1 MDDFMAGGAK
11 TVPFDQIGD
20 TVTGVVLAA
29 PEPRRQTDPE
39 TGEPKTFKNGQP
51 MIMWAVRIA
60 TDLRDPQDPYDDGER
75 MIYLK
80 WKSQDAVKNAVRAS
94 GARGIEAGGILTL
107 TLSGFGP
114 KTKSAWNPPKEWTAR
129 YVPPTQDAFMD
140 NGNGAPGS
148 AAGTVGAVAPQH
160 TPEQLTVLERLRRTQ
175 QGNTP
180 PPAPQNQQPPF

>member
-11 TVPFDQIGD
+11 TVPFEQIGD
-20 TVTGVVLAA
+20 TVTGVVIA
-29 PEPRRQTDPE
+29 PPEARRQTDPE
-39 TGEPKTFKNGQP
+39 TGEPKVFKNGQP

-94 GARGIEAGGILTL
+94 GARGIEAGGLLTL

-114 KTKSAWNPPKEWTAR
+114 KTKSAWNPPKEWQAR
-129 YVPPTQDAFMD
+129 YVPPPPGDPFMD
-140 NGNGAPGS
+140 NGNGA
-148 AAGTVGAVAPQH
+148 VAQPQTQPAQH
-160 TPEQLTVLERLRRTQ
+160 TAEQLSVLERLRRQ
-175 QGNTP
+175 AAGNTP
-180 PPAPQNQQPPF
+180 PPAPQNENPPF

>member
-11 TVPFDQIGD
+11 TVPFDNIGD
-20 TVTGVVLAA
+20 SVTGVVIAP

-60 TDLRDPQDPYDDGER
+60 TNLRDPQDPYDDGER

-94 GARGIEAGGILTL
+94 GARGLEPGGTLTL
-107 TLSGFGP
+107 TMSGFGP

-129 YVPPTQDAFMD
+129 YVPPTNDAFMD
-140 NGNGAPGS
+140 NGNG
-148 AAGTVGAVAPQH
+148 GAQPINEPYPQH
-160 TPEQLTVLERLRRTQ
+160 TPEQLTVLQRLARSQ
-175 QGNTP
+175 QGGTP
-180 PPAPQNQQPPF
+180 PPAPRDENPPF

>member
-11 TVPFDQIGD
+11 TVPFEQIGD
-20 TVTGVVLAA
+20 SVTGVVLAP

-39 TGEPKTFKNGQP
+39 SGEPKTFKNGQP
-51 MIMWAVRIA
+51 MIMWALRIG

-114 KTKSAWNPPKEWTAR
+114 KTKAAWSAPKEWTAR
-129 YVPPTQDAFMD
+129 YVPPPPQNAFMD
-140 NGNGAPGS
+140 NGSQQAAP
-148 AAGTVGAVAPQH
+148 AQPYQH
-160 TPEQLTVLERLRRTQ
+160 TEAQMTVLERLARSSQ
-175 QGNTP
+175 QAANTP
-180 PPAPQNQQPPF
+180 PPAPRNENPPF